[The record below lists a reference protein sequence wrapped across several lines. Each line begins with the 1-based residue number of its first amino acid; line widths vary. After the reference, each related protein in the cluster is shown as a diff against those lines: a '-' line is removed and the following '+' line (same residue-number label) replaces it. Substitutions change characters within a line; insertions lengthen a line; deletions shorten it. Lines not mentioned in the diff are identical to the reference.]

1 LADGAFDFCD
11 RSRAAKK
18 RMNHIAYARG
28 KNKTKL
34 YKKLI
39 HNAKE
44 TKGYL
49 NEILANPE
57 NVKTEDTLKYLQLEQ
72 EAKTLLKK
80 GSEKRGLLI
89 IKTI

>member
-18 RMNHIAYARG
+18 RMNHIAHASG

-44 TKGYL
+44 TKD
-49 NEILANPE
+49 
-57 NVKTEDTLKYLQLEQ
+57 KLK
-72 EAKTLLKK
+72 
-80 GSEKRGLLI
+80 SI
-89 IKTI
+89 